1 MPSNTIQW
9 FPGHMAATRR
19 MIAELLP
26 QVDLV
31 LELCDARIPQ
41 SSRNPIL
48 PELIGSKPKLTILT
62 KSALADPDVCGQWR
76 AFYNAG
82 GEFCLFCDCIT
93 GAGISSIPN
102 IVREM
107 LAEKLDRYEARG
119 MGGRSLR
126 AMVVGIPNVGKSSL
140 INRLAGARKARVED
154 RPGVTRQK
162 QWITT
167 KYGLDLLDTPG
178 VLWPKFDDPVVAEN
192 LAMTGAI
199 RDELFDTVSVATRL
213 VGRLRTDYPE
223 LLCARYKLGDPAEL
237 EGQSDYDVFLLAAR
251 RRGFI
256 MAGGEVNEDRAAAVI
271 LDEFRAAKIG
281 RISLERPPEEQA

>member
-1 MPSNTIQW
+1 MPSSTIQW
-9 FPGHMAATRR
+9 FPGHMAKTRR
-19 MIAELLP
+19 MITEVLP

-62 KSALADPDVCGQWR
+62 KSALADPEVTELWR
-76 AFYNAG
+76 AHYNAN

-93 GAGISSIPN
+93 GAGINSIPDV
-102 IVREM
+102 IRDLM
-107 LAEKLDRYEARG
+107 SEKLERYEARG
-119 MGGRSLR
+119 MTGRALR

-140 INRLAGARKARVED
+140 INRLAGGRKARVED

-162 QWITT
+162 QWIST

-178 VLWPKFDDPVVAEN
+178 VLWPKFEDPTVGEN
-192 LAMTGAI
+192 LAITGAV
-199 RDELFDTVSVATRL
+199 RDEIVDQIALATAMIS
-213 VGRLRTDYPE
+213 RLRRDYPE
-223 LLCARYKLGDPAEL
+223 LLCARYKLGEPAEL
-237 EGQSDYDVFLLAAR
+237 EGMSDYDVFLEGAR

-256 MAGGEVNEDRAAAVI
+256 MSGGRVNEDRAAAVM

-281 RISLERPPEEQA
+281 RISLERPPVQE